1 MVNVTDSEYLSP
13 FSWRYGSQEMREIW
27 SLEGTRLLWR
37 KLWVALAEIQSQ
49 FDLVHPDQIAE
60 LKKNGKC
67 LGDIKDTMGT
77 YKIRVRHLTVA
88 VAILFLMLIAGV
100 ISGIELITKGILA
113 FFR

>member
-1 MVNVTDSEYLSP
+1 MANGISKYAEKYLEAKFGHLHEEIVSVK
-13 FSWRYGSQEMREIW
+13 QEVKGI
-27 SLEGTRLLWR
+27 
-37 KLWVALAEIQSQ
+37 K
-49 FDLVHPDQIAE
+49 DE